1 MERILT
7 GLVKT
12 GAWGCFDE
20 FNRLDET
27 TLSAISMNIHAIQEA
42 LRNSSQAVTI
52 GEQEVGP
59 VFLIVFRANKLCRCQ
74 LIDIV
79 EYS

>member
-27 TLSAISMNIHAIQEA
+27 TLSAISMHIHAIQEA
-42 LRNSSQAVTI
+42 LRTKSETVK
-52 GEQEVGP
+52 VGDQIVCVKQREP
-59 VFLIVFRANKLCRCQ
+59 VNVN
-74 LIDIV
+74 
-79 EYS
+79 

>member
-1 MERILT
+1 MRIILYYSTIFALFQGIDTNSMERILT

-27 TLSAISMNIHAIQEA
+27 TLSAISMQIHAIQEA
-42 LRNSSQAVTI
+42 LRNNSSVVKMAD
-52 GEQEVGP
+52 QEVT
-59 VFLIVFRANKLCRCQ
+59 
-74 LIDIV
+74 
-79 EYS
+79 